1 MTPELQRLLRDTS
14 RSFYLTLQV
23 LPRAVRPQIG
33 LAYLLARAT
42 DTIADTELIPVAER
56 LSALDALRARILGT
70 RSEHLDFSRLAAAQ
84 LGKASVAERRL
95 LSRVEEAVRL
105 LGQLSSEDLGRIR
118 AVLTT
123 ITGGQELDLN
133 RFGNGQPA
141 VSPPPPP
148 PPFFIPPSPNEA
160 VIPPVIAGEPM
171 APPAPSIFA
180 PPVRTEHITALATD
194 AELDDY
200 TYRVAGCVGE
210 FWTQLTRAHLFP
222 KAPLDEAQFLAD
234 GIRFGKGLQL
244 VNIIR
249 DLPKDL
255 RAGRCYVPAH
265 RLAEHGLTP
274 NDLLA
279 PANALRFRPLYAE
292 LLDRAQAH
300 LEAGWRYTN
309 TIPRNQFRLRLACA
323 WPVLIGVKTLAK
335 LCNANVLDARRRV
348 KVSRQQVQLMMAGT
362 VLRLPFQEAWQ
373 RQFAVASS

>member
-1 MTPELQRLLRDTS
+1 MTPELQKLLRDTS

-56 LSALDALRARILGT
+56 LTALDALRARILGT
-70 RSEHLDFSRLAAAQ
+70 RTEHLDFSRLAAAQ

-95 LSRVEEAVRL
+95 LSRVEDAVRL
-105 LGQLSSEDLGRIR
+105 LTRLSSEDLARIR

-123 ITGGQELDLN
+123 ITGGQELDLH
-133 RFGNGQPA
+133 RFGQGQSA
-141 VSPPPPP
+141 VSLPPPP
-148 PPFFIPPSPNEA
+148 PPFFIPPSPGEA
-160 VIPPVIAGEPM
+160 GIPPVIAGEPI

-180 PPVRTEHITALATD
+180 PPVRAEHITALATD

-255 RAGRCYVPAH
+255 RAGRCYVPAN
-265 RLAEHGLTP
+265 RLAMHGLTP
-274 NDLLA
+274 DDLLVS
-279 PANALRFRPLYAE
+279 ANALRFRPLYAE

-309 TIPRNQFRLRLACA
+309 TIPRNQLRLRLACA
-323 WPVLIGVKTLAK
+323 WPVLIGVKTIAK
-335 LCNANVLDARRRV
+335 LCNANVLDACRRV
-348 KVSRQQVQLMMAGT
+348 KVPRRQVQLMMAGS
-362 VLRLPFQEAWQ
+362 VLRLPFRDAWQ
-373 RQFAVASS
+373 RQFAAGSS

>member
-1 MTPELQRLLRDTS
+1 MTPELQKLLRDTS
-14 RSFYLTLQV
+14 RSFYLTVRV

-42 DTIADTELIPVAER
+42 DTVADTELVPVSER
-56 LSALDALRARILGT
+56 LAALDALRARILGT
-70 RSEHLDFSRLAAAQ
+70 RSEPLDFSRLAAAQ
-84 LGKASVAERRL
+84 SGKASVAERRL
-95 LSRVEEAVRL
+95 LGRVEEAVRL
-105 LGQLSSEDLGRIR
+105 LGQLAGEDQARIR

-133 RFGNGQPA
+133 RFGGSGPE
-141 VSPPPPP
+141 VPPPPLFLTP
-148 PPFFIPPSPNEA
+148 PPLPVGEPA
-160 VIPPVIAGEPM
+160 APPVI
-171 APPAPSIFA
+171 S
-180 PPVRTEHITALATD
+180 PVLSPKAARESLTALATD

-222 KAPLDEAQFLAD
+222 NAPLEEAQFLAD

-255 RAGRCYVPAH
+255 RAGRCYVPAN
-265 RLAEHGLTP
+265 RLASQGLTP
-274 NDLLA
+274 RDLLD
-279 PANALRFRPLYAE
+279 PANASRFRPLYAE
-292 LLDRAQAH
+292 LLDRAQGH

-323 WPVLIGVKTLAK
+323 WPVLLGVKTVAK
-335 LCNANVLDARRRV
+335 LCQANVLDARRRV
-348 KVSRQQVQLMMAGT
+348 KVSRQEVQRMMAGT
-362 VLRLPFQEAWQ
+362 VLRLPFRGAWE
-373 RQFAVASS
+373 RQFGNASL